1 MDRDFT
7 SHAIW
12 TAMGVDRESAAD
24 LLAVFARFEFAIKKC
39 GFVRSNRSG
48 GAEANWKQMEDTLTR
63 ECLPHHT
70 SEVAAAAPYLS
81 RHPAR
86 RQIVHDGALDFDPPG
101 PAPETITQL
110 LRSVKT
116 TRNNLFHGGKFPS
129 GPVAE
134 PLRDRQLIKEATAVI
149 LASLKLDTPTCQ
161 RLSSAFWQF
170 DSLE

>member
-1 MDRDFT
+1 MRFGPQW
-7 SHAIW
+7 AF
-12 TAMGVDRESAAD
+12 DRESATD

-48 GAEANWKQMEDTLTR
+48 GAEANWKQEDTLTR

-70 SEVAAAAPYLS
+70 SEVAAVAPNVS
-81 RHPAR
+81 GHPAR
-86 RQIVHDGALDFDPPG
+86 RQILRDGALDFDSPG
-101 PAPETITQL
+101 PPAETITQL

-134 PLRDRQLIKEATAVI
+134 PLRDRQLIREATAV
-149 LASLKLDTPTCQ
+149 LLKCLELDTPTCQ
-161 RLSSAFWQF
+161 RLNSVFWQF